1 MSYIYVNSY
10 INFKLNKNT
19 VKFKITTL
27 LHSFGDYMILTVKKY
42 LKINKK
48 YDHEIIKEFKYI
60 LST

>member
-1 MSYIYVNSY
+1 MSYIYVNLY

-48 YDHEIIKEFKYI
+48 
-60 LST
+60 